1 MGRAQI
7 ETCRC
12 QVGLVR
18 SEYRL
23 CKLWARVYRE
33 KYIPGCV
40 GSSRAELGH
49 KQSALYESWYMTGRV
64 KREGGRGWWLVE
76 AEGGGRQGSVSI

>member
-1 MGRAQI
+1 MGRARI
-7 ETCRC
+7 GECRC

-23 CKLWARVYRE
+23 CQLWAGVYRE

-40 GSSRAELGH
+40 GDHELNH
-49 KQSALYESWYMTGRV
+49 
-64 KREGGRGWWLVE
+64 
-76 AEGGGRQGSVSI
+76 

>member
-1 MGRAQI
+1 MGLARI
-7 ETCRC
+7 GECRC
-12 QVGLVR
+12 QVALVM

-23 CKLWARVYRE
+23 CKLCAGVYRE

-49 KQSALYESWYMTGRV
+49 EQSALYGSWYTTGSF
-64 KREGGRGWWLVE
+64 KREGGRG
-76 AEGGGRQGSVSI
+76 